1 VGEPTPPY
9 RRPAIWLMCDHRVES
24 PYHGRGSVF
33 LDDNLIYPK
42 GHYPSPTGLR
52 YGSQVLRF
60 RQLFAVPANEPKAAE
75 LQAAEELAISG
86 DLGGE
91 HASLEIRQNG
101 GRGA

>member
-1 VGEPTPPY
+1 VNRLRLTVVLPSGSCVTTVSSPHTTAVVPY
-9 RRPAIWLMCDHRVES
+9 SLMTIS
-24 PYHGRGSVF
+24 S
-33 LDDNLIYPK
+33 NPK

-60 RQLFAVPANEPKAAE
+60 RHLFAVPANEPKAAE